1 MPGRMRDP
9 SPSGHGRQIGC
20 GVEASGEVAD
30 TEERRA
36 SAPQDVPTGPHQDW
50 TIVELRRLAAEV
62 GIVGRSRMRKDALV
76 RALRSSSG
84 RAS

>member
-1 MPGRMRDP
+1 M
-9 SPSGHGRQIGC
+9 
-20 GVEASGEVAD
+20 
-30 TEERRA
+30 
-36 SAPQDVPTGPHQDW
+36 PQDEPTGPHQDW